1 MQRYFIE
8 KDNWYDDK
16 IQIVADDYH
25 HIVHVMRME
34 EGDTLIANRHD
45 GQSAISRI
53 KRIHET
59 VVEAIVEKWLHE
71 ESESPINITIVQG
84 LPKGDKWELI
94 LQKGTELGA
103 AHFIPF
109 QADRSVVKWD
119 HKKLKKKLP
128 RWQKIVK
135 EASEQAHRTKIP
147 QVDSVITMTELINES
162 VSYDFKFFAYEE
174 ATREYKSF
182 KLHNYFSK
190 IQEGQSVIICIG
202 PEGGFSDKEAND
214 LKNEGFQAIR
224 LGPRILRTET
234 APLFVLANLSYYFEE
249 MR

>member
-8 KDNWYDDK
+8 QDNWQDGEIK
-16 IQIVADDYH
+16 VVANDYH

-34 EGDTLIANRHD
+34 KGDTFIANRHD
-45 GQSAISRI
+45 GQSAICRI
-53 KRIHET
+53 KMIQDSI
-59 VVEAIVEKWLHE
+59 VEATVEGWLQE
-71 ESESPINITIVQG
+71 ESESPIDITIVQG

-135 EASEQAHRTKIP
+135 EASEQSHRTKIP
-147 QVDSVITMTELINES
+147 KVDYVISMAELINKS
-162 VSYDFKFFAYEE
+162 AMYDWKFFAYEE
-174 ATREYKSF
+174 ATREYQSLT
-182 KLHNYFSK
+182 LHNYFSQ
-190 IQEGQSVIICIG
+190 IEEGQSVMICIG
-202 PEGGFSDKEAND
+202 PEGGFSEKEAID
-214 LKNEGFQAIR
+214 LRTAGFQAIR

-234 APLFVLANLSYYFEE
+234 APLYVLANLSYYFEE

>member
-8 KDNWYDDK
+8 KDNWQEDK
-16 IQIVADDYH
+16 IQIVANDYH

-34 EGDTLIANRHD
+34 EGDTLIANRYD
-45 GQSAISRI
+45 GQSAICRI
-53 KRIHET
+53 NVIQET
-59 VVEAIVEKWLHE
+59 VVEATVEEWLQE
-71 ESESPINITIVQG
+71 ESESPIDITIVQG

-103 AHFIPF
+103 THFIPF

-135 EASEQAHRTKIP
+135 EASEQSHRTKIP
-147 QVDSVITMTELINES
+147 KVES
-162 VSYDFKFFAYEE
+162 VVTFKELMDVSASYDWKFFAYEE
-174 ATREYKSF
+174 ATRDYKSF
-182 KLHNYFSK
+182 KLHNYFSQ
-190 IQEGQSVIICIG
+190 IEEGQSIMICIG
-202 PEGGFSDKEAND
+202 PEGGFSEDEANG
-214 LKNEGFQAIR
+214 LKDAGFQAIR

-234 APLFVLANLSYYFEE
+234 APLYVLANLSYYFEE

>member
-8 KDNWYDDK
+8 QDNWHDDK
-16 IQIVADDYH
+16 IKIVADDYH

-34 EGDTLIANRHD
+34 VGDTFIANRHD
-45 GQSAISRI
+45 GQSAICRVNI
-53 KRIHET
+53 IQDT
-59 VVEAIVEKWLHE
+59 VVEAVVEEWLQE
-71 ESESPINITIVQG
+71 KVESPIDITIVQG

-103 AHFIPF
+103 SHFIPF

-135 EASEQAHRTKIP
+135 EASEQSHRTKIP
-147 QVDSVITMTELINES
+147 TVDSVLTTDELINNS
-162 VSYDFKFFAYEE
+162 ATYNWKFFAYEE
-174 ATREYKSF
+174 ATREHQSL
-182 KLHNYFSK
+182 KLHNYFSQIK
-190 IQEGQSVIICIG
+190 VAQSVMVCIG
-202 PEGGFSDKEAND
+202 PEGGFSEKEATD
-214 LKNEGFQAIR
+214 LKNAGFQAIR

-234 APLFVLANLSYYFEE
+234 ASLYVLANLSYYFEE